1 MALQREGGSVVRP
14 PLLDGSN
21 YIYWKMRMT
30 SFIRAVDEN
39 AWTSVE
45 EGWTAPSDEEG
56 KLKPR
61 NKWTTTELAASN
73 ANQKAL
79 NSIQNAVTME
89 VFALISMCDNAK
101 EAWDVLMS
109 TYEGNSKVKKQ
120 RLQQLATKFEE
131 LRMDENEDI
140 STFHGKLLALA
151 NESFSLGERI
161 PEEKLVRKVMRALP
175 ERFDYKLTAIDEA
188 RDISDM
194 KLEELIGSLR
204 TFEMN
209 LRPERTEKK
218 KSIAFV
224 ADSGN
229 SKKGSTKY
237 DSDDLIESLA
247 LFTKKFGKAFN
258 KFKKRNDGGRGF
270 QNAKSFQ
277 LSQGKKDQG
286 SASKSGI
293 QCYECHG
300 YGHIQAECA
309 NTLKKL
315 NKENKSYN
323 VSLSDDETDD
333 SGSESEDEPVALIS
347 SIKLT
352 KEEEVDDDPLKLEI
366 DSDIQE
372 NNVAYAAKMEE
383 IPAKVSSD
391 VVTVEETESDN
402 EDIDESFLT
411 ENYELMYK
419 KCVAVLELNK
429 SLSTQLS
436 NVSKERDELV
446 DLCEKQKAEL
456 VALRQTM
463 KSKIDELEHHQKLVK
478 MMNTGTEKLDE
489 ILENSQSSGNKAGL
503 GFQGKG
509 WIPKDDGGKAKATPP
524 NAVDQPPKPPVLR
537 PAAYKNA
544 HSKKNYNRA
553 FVPTCHYCG
562 RRGHI
567 RPRCRF
573 LLRDIQNMRN
583 SQNYRP
589 RMNRGYVV
597 HNSLWSS
604 FHRSWY
610 LDSGCSKHMTGDE
623 KHLEDIH
630 TIVEERVTFGD
641 GVQAKVVGTG
651 TLNVPGMPKLKNV
664 MLVEGL
670 KANLISISQLCD
682 EQMTVI
688 FDKDKC
694 IVKDG
699 DKEYIS
705 GKRSSDNCYIV
716 SPDNSC
722 IQVLGD
728 DTDTWHQKLGHT
740 SLRNMKKLV
749 KTDAIRGLPKLVI
762 NTKHIEIHHHFIR
775 ELVEEKTLNL
785 EFLPTERQIADILTK
800 PLDAERFEKLRGEL
814 GLYMKY
820 IYSGR
825 SSVNQVKLDQT
836 CVYWSCDHSSVVRM
850 DHILLAILGFNFY
863 GLILLGFSL
872 SKSNSWASPILAHW
886 YEKEPKIREPSSPYF
901 GSLAKIEYHYFSLKG
916 SYLSKSS
923 EDSMGSYGHLTEC
936 SGDSD
941 ASDHTHSVED
951 SQPSPPAQI
960 EGVNNNFTD
969 ENGDSSGNDDP
980 PRTAAQIARGIWA
993 DMTASCKCFAAM
1005 VLLVQYLMKVLRMK
1019 ILMNLATSSLSLL

>member
-1 MALQREGGSVVRP
+1 MATQREGGSVSRP

-21 YIYWKMRMT
+21 YIYWKVRMT

-39 AWTSVE
+39 AWTAVE
-45 EGWTAPSDEEG
+45 EGWTAPCDAEG
-56 KLKPR
+56 KPTPR
-61 NKWTTTELAASN
+61 NKWTLTELAASN

-89 VFALISMCDNAK
+89 VFALISMCANAK

-175 ERFDYKLTAIDEA
+175 ERFDYKITAIDEA
-188 RDISDM
+188 RDVSYM

-209 LRPERTEKK
+209 LRPERIEKK

-229 SKKGSTKY
+229 SKKVSTKY
-237 DSDDLIESLA
+237 DSDDLVESLA
-247 LFTKKFGKAFN
+247 LFTKNFGKAFN
-258 KFKKRNDGGRGF
+258 KFKKRNDGSKGF
-270 QNAKSFQ
+270 QNAKDFQ
-277 LSQGKKDQG
+277 SSQGKKNQG
-286 SASKSGI
+286 SASRSEI
-293 QCYECHG
+293 QCHECHG

-309 NTLKKL
+309 NTLKKQ
-315 NKENKSYN
+315 KKQNKSYN

-347 SIKLT
+347 FIDLT
-352 KEEEVDDDPLKLEI
+352 KGEEVDNDPLKLGI

-372 NNVAYAAKMEE
+372 KNVAYAATMGE
-383 IPAKVSSD
+383 VSANVPSD
-391 VVTVEETESDN
+391 VVIVEEAESDN

-446 DLCEKQKAEL
+446 DLCEKQKVEL
-456 VALRQTM
+456 VTLRQTM
-463 KSKIDELEHHQKLVK
+463 KSKIGELEHHKKRVK

-489 ILENSQSSGNKAGL
+489 ILENGHSSGNKAGL
-503 GFQGKG
+503 GFQSKD
-509 WIPKDDGGKAKATPP
+509 WVPKDNGGKAKATPP
-524 NAVDQPPKPPVLR
+524 KEVDQQSKPPVHR
-537 PAAYKNA
+537 PAAHKNGPP
-544 HSKKNYNRA
+544 KKNYNRI

-562 RRGHI
+562 MRGHI

-597 HNSLWSS
+597 HNSLWSG
-604 FHRSWY
+604 FHKSWY
-610 LDSGCSKHMTGDE
+610 LDSGCSKHMTGEE
-623 KHLEDIH
+623 KYLEDIH
-630 TIVEERVTFGD
+630 IISEERVTFGD
-641 GVQAKVVGTG
+641 GVQAKVVGTS

-682 EQMTVI
+682 EQMTVV

-694 IVKDG
+694 IVKNG
-699 DKEYIS
+699 ENEYIS

-716 SPDNSC
+716 SPENSC
-722 IQVLGD
+722 FQVLGD

-762 NTKHIEIHHHFIR
+762 NTKGVCGACQIGKQTHSSHKRVSKITTTRILELIHMDLMGPMQVESIGRKKYVLVCVDDFSRFTWVLFLKDKSEAFEKFKTLCLKLEKDKEVYVKRIKSDHGR
-775 ELVEEKTLNL
+775 EFENSEFDKFREEKGITHEYSAPKTPHQNGVVERKNRTLQDMVRTMMKAKN
-785 EFLPTERQIADILTK
+785 IATNFW
-800 PLDAERFEKLRGEL
+800 AEA
-814 GLYMKY
+814 M
-820 IYSGR
+820 
-825 SSVNQVKLDQT
+825 N
-836 CVYWSCDHSSVVRM
+836 
-850 DHILLAILGFNFY
+850 
-863 GLILLGFSL
+863 
-872 SKSNSWASPILAHW
+872 
-886 YEKEPKIREPSSPYF
+886 
-901 GSLAKIEYHYFSLKG
+901 
-916 SYLSKSS
+916 
-923 EDSMGSYGHLTEC
+923 
-936 SGDSD
+936 
-941 ASDHTHSVED
+941 
-951 SQPSPPAQI
+951 
-960 EGVNNNFTD
+960 
-969 ENGDSSGNDDP
+969 
-980 PRTAAQIARGIWA
+980 TA
-993 DMTASCKCFAAM
+993 
-1005 VLLVQYLMKVLRMK
+1005 
-1019 ILMNLATSSLSLL
+1019 

>member
-39 AWTSVE
+39 AWTAVE
-45 EGWTAPSDEEG
+45 EGWTAPCDEEG
-56 KLKPR
+56 KPKPR
-61 NKWTTTELAASN
+61 IKWTFNELAASN

-89 VFALISMCDNAK
+89 VFALISMCANAK

-140 STFHGKLLALA
+140 SIFHGKLLALS

-188 RDISDM
+188 RDVSDM

-209 LRPERTEKK
+209 LRPERSEKK

-229 SKKGSTKY
+229 NKKDSTKF
-237 DSDDLIESLA
+237 DSDDLVESLA
-247 LFTKKFGKAFN
+247 LFTKNFGKAFN
-258 KFKKRNDGGRGF
+258 KYRKNNMGNKGF

-286 SASKSGI
+286 SASRSGI
-293 QCYECHG
+293 QCHECHG

-309 NTLKKL
+309 NTLKKQ
-315 NKENKSYN
+315 KKHNKSYN
-323 VSLSDDETDD
+323 ASLSNDETDD
-333 SGSESEDEPVALIS
+333 SGSESEDEPIALIS
-347 SIKLT
+347 SADHT
-352 KEEEVDDDPLKLEI
+352 NEEEIIDDPLKI
-366 DSDIQE
+366 GVDSDSE
-372 NNVAYAAKMEE
+372 EKVVAFTAKLEE
-383 IPAKVSSD
+383 VAPNTSSD
-391 VVTVEETESDN
+391 DVTVEETESDN

-436 NVSKERDELV
+436 NVSKERDDLV

-463 KSKIDELEHHQKLVK
+463 KSKIGELEHHQKLVK

-503 GFQGKG
+503 GFQS
-509 WIPKDDGGKAKATPP
+509 KDWVLKDNGGKAKATPHKE
-524 NAVDQPPKPPVLR
+524 VDQPPKPHVHRL
-537 PAAYKNA
+537 AAYKNA
-544 HSKKNYNRA
+544 PPKNNYNRS

-573 LLRDIQNMRN
+573 LLRDFQNMRN

-597 HNSLWSS
+597 HNSLWSG
-604 FHRSWY
+604 FHKSWY
-610 LDSGCSKHMTGDE
+610 LDSGCSKHMTGEE

-630 TIVEERVTFGD
+630 IISEERVTFGD

-699 DKEYIS
+699 DEEYIS

-814 GLYMKY
+814 GLCLIENLSNTTQPK
-820 IYSGR
+820 SKLFEVDDR
-825 SSVNQVKLDQT
+825 LRQVN
-836 CVYWSCDHSSVVRM
+836 
-850 DHILLAILGFNFY
+850 AIAKDY
-863 GLILLGFSL
+863 
-872 SKSNSWASPILAHW
+872 
-886 YEKEPKIREPSSPYF
+886 EPKIVAL
-901 GSLAKIEYHYFSLKG
+901 GKAHLKATEQHKLR
-916 SYLSKSS
+916 YL
-923 EDSMGSYGHLTEC
+923 
-936 SGDSD
+936 
-941 ASDHTHSVED
+941 
-951 SQPSPPAQI
+951 QQ
-960 EGVNNNFTD
+960 
-969 ENGDSSGNDDP
+969 
-980 PRTAAQIARGIWA
+980 
-993 DMTASCKCFAAM
+993 
-1005 VLLVQYLMKVLRMK
+1005 LVQK
-1019 ILMNLATSSLSLL
+1019 IISP